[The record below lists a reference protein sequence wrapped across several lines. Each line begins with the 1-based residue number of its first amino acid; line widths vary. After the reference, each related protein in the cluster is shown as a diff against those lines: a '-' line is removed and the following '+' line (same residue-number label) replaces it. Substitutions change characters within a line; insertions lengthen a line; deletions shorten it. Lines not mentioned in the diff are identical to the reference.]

1 MQKISLIAV
10 AIIVTL
16 TGGVAQAQEQTPL
29 ILDDAQISHI
39 RTRCVDVQSFL
50 SRLRANDGLRRVNL
64 GQQYE
69 TISTRLMAP
78 MNSRI
83 ALNKLDGVDLTKTAV
98 DFNAQLDVFRES
110 YRDYERALTSTIDM
124 KCKDQPVTFYD
135 SVMAARTKR
144 IAVKESMTD
153 LSVLLQRYNTQF
165 DQFSQK
171 ALQKSGETQ

>member
-98 DFNAQLDVFRES
+98 DFNTQLDVFRES
-110 YRDYERALTSTIDM
+110 YREYEKAITTTIDM

-135 SVMAARTKR
+135 SVMAARAKR
-144 IAVKESMTD
+144 VVLKESMAE
-153 LSVLLQRYNTQF
+153 LSVLLQRYSTQF
-165 DQFSQK
+165 NQFSQTT
-171 ALQKSGETQ
+171 LQKSGESQ

>member
-1 MQKISLIAV
+1 MQKISLIIV
-10 AIIVTL
+10 AMVVTL
-16 TGGVAQAQEQTPL
+16 TGGVATAQEQSPL

-83 ALNKLDGVDLTKTAV
+83 ALNKLDGVELTQTAV
-98 DFNAQLDVFRES
+98 DFNTKLDVFRES
-110 YRDYERALTSTIDM
+110 YRDYEKALTSTIDM

-135 SVMAARTKR
+135 SVMTARTKR
-144 IAVKESMTD
+144 VAVKQSMAE
-153 LSVLLQRYNTQF
+153 LSALLQQYNSQF
-165 DQFSQK
+165 DQFTQK
-171 ALQKSGETQ
+171 ALQKSGEAQ

>member
-78 MNSRI
+78 MTSR
-83 ALNKLDGVDLTKTAV
+83 
-98 DFNAQLDVFRES
+98 
-110 YRDYERALTSTIDM
+110 
-124 KCKDQPVTFYD
+124 
-135 SVMAARTKR
+135 
-144 IAVKESMTD
+144 
-153 LSVLLQRYNTQF
+153 F
-165 DQFSQK
+165 DENRS
-171 ALQKSGETQ
+171 